1 MKEIENKL
9 KRIIK
14 HVKKIAKHPHAKKA
28 FWGTSAITVIT
39 SAILLKSKIFLAVA
53 LVAEFFSLGA
63 LLDLH
68 DGKAATTT
76 GTLTATATVASTCTV
91 SGNTIA
97 FGAYTGALVDQ
108 TGVVTANCT
117 KGTSFS
123 VAMTSTQT
131 SGAYQMT
138 SGLNT
143 LNYNLYTNNARSAEI
158 IAGTTILTDAS
169 ASGNDQN
176 VTIYGRIPAAQVA
189 SIGAYSGT
197 TTFTLTY

>member
-1 MKEIENKL
+1 MKVVENKL

-14 HVKKIAKHPHAKKA
+14 HVKKIAKHPHAKKV
-28 FWGTSAITVIT
+28 FWGTSTI
-39 SAILLKSKIFLAVA
+39 SLAVGLA
-53 LVAEFFSLGA
+53 IEFFSLGTV
-63 LLDLH
+63 LDLH

-91 SGNTIA
+91 SGNTMA

-131 SGAYQMT
+131 LGAYQMT

-169 ASGNDQN
+169 ASGNNQT

>member
-1 MKEIENKL
+1 MKVVENKL

-91 SGNTIA
+91 SGNTMA
-97 FGAYTGALVDQ
+97 FGAYTGAVVDQ
-108 TGVVTANCT
+108 TGIITANCT
-117 KGTSFS
+117 KGTNFS
-123 VAMTSTQT
+123 VAMTSAQT
-131 SGAYQMT
+131 GGFYEMASGA
-138 SGLNT
+138 NI
-143 LNYNLYTNNARSAEI
+143 LNYKVYSNNARTTEI
-158 IAGTTILTDAS
+158 VQNTVILTDNN
-169 ASGNDQN
+169 ASGNNQN
-176 VTIYGRIPAAQVA
+176 TTIYGRIPAAQVA
-189 SIGAYSGT
+189 NIGAYSGT